1 MVSNTLNADA
11 PRKQGFMIPIQMFKG
26 DLHTKFLLLV
36 RELLRNPKCAHFLIT
51 QSVVNNYPH
60 FFTPSL
66 QKFVMWYGNHFTLS
80 RSPCRWNWPWWLCLP
95 GLVSGHQPNFL
106 ERKRAIHF
114 FTDLPDTQSVCTVS
128 IWRWTAASLVPSAV
142 RNWITAYCSSTP
154 SYSHMHYSVNWTA
167 PSALSC
173 SCGCPRI
180 LQSTMKIPIASL
192 DVWLRS
198 LIMV

>member
-95 GLVSGHQPNFL
+95 GLVSGHQPNFRGL
-106 ERKRAIHF
+106 HENEH
-114 FTDLPDTQSVCTVS
+114 S
-128 IWRWTAASLVPSAV
+128 IFS
-142 RNWITAYCSSTP
+142 
-154 SYSHMHYSVNWTA
+154 
-167 PSALSC
+167 LSC
-173 SCGCPRI
+173 WTHSLTRI
-180 LQSTMKIPIASL
+180 WSPSG
-192 DVWLRS
+192 DE
-198 LIMV
+198 